1 MLNYSPSLDGVF
13 HSLAD
18 PTRREIVER
27 LTRKSASVKELAEP
41 FDMSLPAVML
51 HLKILEASGIVTS
64 RKEGRV
70 RTVSI
75 NLEPLL
81 MVDSW
86 MNERKKTWSRLF
98 DQLEEMLEEEEETVG
113 VHKLH
118 TTFLR
123 LSARFERPARELI
136 GPGPISTRRQ
146 NGS

>member
-1 MLNYSPSLDGVF
+1 MLNYSSSLDGVF

-27 LTRKSASVKELAEP
+27 LTLKSASVKELAEP

-51 HLKILEASGIVTS
+51 HLKILEEAGIVTS

-75 NLEPLL
+75 NPEPLL

-86 MNERKKTWSRLF
+86 MNDRKKTWSRLL
-98 DQLEEMLEEEEETVG
+98 DQLDEMLEEEEETV
-113 VHKLH
+113 
-118 TTFLR
+118 
-123 LSARFERPARELI
+123 
-136 GPGPISTRRQ
+136 
-146 NGS
+146 

>member
-27 LTRKSASVKELAEP
+27 LTLKSATVKELAEP

-70 RTVSI
+70 RTVGI
-75 NLEPLL
+75 NPEPLL
-81 MVDSW
+81 MAESW
-86 MNERKKTWSRLF
+86 ISERKKTWSRLF
-98 DQLEEMLEEEEETVG
+98 DQLEELLDGEEETV
-113 VHKLH
+113 
-118 TTFLR
+118 
-123 LSARFERPARELI
+123 
-136 GPGPISTRRQ
+136 
-146 NGS
+146 